1 MPPEAGT
8 SFARKS
14 RVASEFSAVSA
25 AWRGHRDRF
34 FMEHV
39 SRHHKVMTLVGA
51 AQVVASLSVMWA
63 GGMAHWRCVAALCV
77 FLGFSCLNKLVF
89 RNLDTPIKL
98 ERKFTIIGS
107 MSQITVIT
115 MVALTGGLHSPL
127 TPSLIMSVIFALLF
141 FGPHAVTARITMLL
155 AVLCVV
161 VAVLPLSV
169 IGPGLPATPHAIAM
183 LIGLAWLL
191 FSLHFAVRQLSI
203 ASAAAAMAIEDL
215 RESRVSDAQAQT
227 RRLRSV
233 GSKVAH
239 ELKNPLAAI
248 KGLVQLVD
256 RSPESERTHDRLA
269 VVHSEIARMET
280 ILREYLSFARPLEDL
295 KPEKIDVADVL
306 NDIASVVAGRID
318 HGNLALTLDVSPT
331 AIQAD
336 PRRLRDAML
345 NLVTNAIEA
354 TPAGGTIFVSTA
366 PTADGAAIEVRDT
379 GRGIADKHLSQLGT
393 SFFTTRTD
401 GTGLGVVLAQ
411 GVITQH
417 GGTIK
422 YESVLGAGTRVLVT
436 LPTTP
441 PSVAPL
447 PWPEDASDFAPDE
460 CAAKLKSMLREAQLA
475 EAQCNKSWFG
485 DDRSEAGDNA
495 QLPHAVVRP
504 TP

>member
-1 MPPEAGT
+1 M
-8 SFARKS
+8 
-14 RVASEFSAVSA
+14 ASEFSAVSA
-25 AWRGHRDRF
+25 AWRGHRDRY

-39 SRHHKVMTLVGA
+39 SRHHKVMSLVGA
-51 AQVVASLSVMWA
+51 VQLVASLGVMWA
-63 GGMAHWRCVAALCV
+63 GGMAPWRCVTALIV
-77 FLGFSCLNKLVF
+77 FMAFSCLNKVVF
-89 RNLDTPIKL
+89 RNIDTPTKL

-107 MSQITVIT
+107 MSQITVVT

-161 VAVLPLSV
+161 VAVLPTTV
-169 IGPGLPATPHAIAM
+169 IGPSLAATPHAIAM

-191 FSLHFAVRQLSI
+191 FSLHFAVRHLSI

-215 RESRVSDAQAQT
+215 RESRVIDAQAQT

-256 RSPESERTHDRLA
+256 RAPESERTHDRLA

-295 KPEKIDVADVL
+295 RPEAIDVADVL
-306 NDIASVVAGRID
+306 NDLASVVAGRID
-318 HGNLALTLDVSPT
+318 HGRLTLTLDMAPT

-336 PRRLRDAML
+336 PRRLREAML
-345 NLVTNAIEA
+345 NLITNAIEA
-354 TPAGGTIFVSTA
+354 TPAGGTIYVTTA
-366 PTADGAAIEVRDT
+366 PTQDGAAIEVRDT

-393 SFFTTRTD
+393 SFFTTRSD

-411 GVITQH
+411 GVIAQH

-422 YESVLGAGTRVLVT
+422 YDSELGAGTRVLVT
-436 LPTTP
+436 LPATP
-441 PSVAPL
+441 PSIAPL
-447 PWPEDASDFAPDE
+447 PWPEDNDNFVPDE
-460 CAAKLKSMLREAQLA
+460 CAAKLKSMLREAELA
-475 EAQCNKSWFG
+475 EAQCRKSWYG
-485 DDRSEAGDNA
+485 DAPSESDAA
-495 QLPHAVVRP
+495 LPHAVVRP